1 MCKSIKNS
9 TNLQH
14 PLIYFE
20 MQISTSFSRVL
31 VQFSYTGMVYFT
43 PLDVIW
49 ILSMTFVQDKV
60 ITTAVSDL
68 NTSSTLKRWLKLI
81 NTG

>member
-1 MCKSIKNS
+1 
-9 TNLQH
+9 
-14 PLIYFE
+14 
-20 MQISTSFSRVL
+20 MQISISFSSVL
-31 VQFSYTGMVYFT
+31 VQFSYTGIVHFT

-60 ITTAVSDL
+60 TTTAVSDL
-68 NTSSTLKRWLKLI
+68 NASSSLKRWLKLI